1 MITIAFI
8 GLEQVSY
15 EIDMATT
22 PKNNSEQLTPE
33 ITAFPA
39 WAPGL
44 LMFRPSAIDC
54 CQEEVYAN
62 WFRIK
67 HALNFSVRFR
77 IPSRFSISLP
87 IM

>member
-33 ITAFPA
+33 ITAFPV
-39 WAPGL
+39 WAPRLGFSCFVL
-44 LMFRPSAIDC
+44 LPPSIAAKKFMQIGS
-54 CQEEVYAN
+54 E
-62 WFRIK
+62 
-67 HALNFSVRFR
+67 
-77 IPSRFSISLP
+77 
-87 IM
+87 